1 LLRSSLEALSL
12 LLSGAPL
19 YHRWMMPASV
29 ADHSDTPVHRHT
41 SFSRPLPARNAS
53 DKPSLGREYEE
64 KLPNGHAFSMN
75 GKVPNGTFVM
85 QSVPNNGRP
94 AQPVNIDK
102 STLRNEGLGGAN
114 RTSGTALGSSLN
126 SSESRGNSSEQPVR
140 DDGYFASVFRSE
152 QQDGRGSTQVKLGA
166 LDANESRKEA
176 QKDLVVPAKDR
187 SSAEL
192 TSSQPVDTS
201 LQVPNARVSSPP
213 AFNHTS
219 PASVPQ
225 PYRLPHRHTLEV
237 PKVSAN
243 RARELQASHHP
254 TDDVVTA
261 SGRFSPNTP
270 TRRRGSMSL
279 ARRTTRSI
287 HSDMHLEEV
296 PQDEDAA
303 RWADHIRQKRAS
315 KRKRKDDEDDDRVVV
330 GTKVDQNHVN
340 WVTAYN
346 MLTGIRFTVSRTN
359 AKMDRELTDAD
370 FEAKHKF
377 SFDM

>member
-1 LLRSSLEALSL
+1 
-12 LLSGAPL
+12 
-19 YHRWMMPASV
+19 MPASV

-176 QKDLVVPAKDR
+176 QKDLVVPAKDPSTLACR
-187 SSAEL
+187 SPTHAC
-192 TSSQPVDTS
+192 
-201 LQVPNARVSSPP
+201 RRRPP
-213 AFNHTS
+213 STT
-219 PASVPQ
+219 SVP
-225 PYRLPHRHTLEV
+225 PLSHSRTVYRIDIPSKCPRCPQTE
-237 PKVSAN
+237 PAN
-243 RARELQASHHP
+243 S
-254 TDDVVTA
+254 
-261 SGRFSPNTP
+261 
-270 TRRRGSMSL
+270 RRP
-279 ARRTTRSI
+279 TTRPMTS
-287 HSDMHLEEV
+287 
-296 PQDEDAA
+296 
-303 RWADHIRQKRAS
+303 
-315 KRKRKDDEDDDRVVV
+315 
-330 GTKVDQNHVN
+330 
-340 WVTAYN
+340 
-346 MLTGIRFTVSRTN
+346 
-359 AKMDRELTDAD
+359 
-370 FEAKHKF
+370 
-377 SFDM
+377 